1 MPQPLDSSLQILRDR
16 LRSQMPVCRQWVYM
30 DHAAVGPL
38 TTAAH
43 EAIGLWSRQA
53 LEQGD
58 VCWHQWSAG
67 ASRLRQQGA
76 QLINAPVEEVFLIP
90 NTSTG
95 ISLLAEGW
103 RWRPGESVV
112 LASNEFSSNRLPW
125 EHLKRRGVEVRL
137 VDAPEHGE
145 ISIESILQAID
156 STTRWV
162 AISWVGYL
170 SGYRIDLGRLCEAVH
185 TRGALLMVDAIQG
198 LGVYPLDVSQ
208 IPIDFLAADGH
219 KWMLGPEGI
228 GLARIRM
235 ECLER
240 LDPVLVGW
248 RSVEPAGQFSA
259 TQCRWKPNAS
269 RLEPG
274 SANHVGILG
283 LSASLQV
290 LMEAGASGLEA
301 CILAHRQEFIEQL
314 QRLSTM
320 RPQWQ
325 LSWWHPSQSARQ
337 SGIVSVSMAIDPV
350 RMRKKLLEAGIVTS
364 VRGGRLR
371 FSLHAYHTSDEL
383 KSVVEAM
390 EHAEG

>member
-1 MPQPLDSSLQILRDR
+1 
-16 LRSQMPVCRQWVYM
+16 VYM

-38 TTAAH
+38 TMAAH
-43 EAIGLWSRQA
+43 EAISQWSRQA

-58 VCWHQWSAG
+58 VSWPQWSAG
-67 ASRLRQQGA
+67 AGRLRQQGA

-125 EHLKRRGVEVRL
+125 EHLQRRGGEVRL

-198 LGVYPLDVSQ
+198 LGVYPLDASQ

-314 QRLSTM
+314 QRLSTL
-320 RPQWQ
+320 RPPWQ

-350 RMRKKLLEAGIVTS
+350 RMRKKLLDAGIVTS

>member
-1 MPQPLDSSLQILRDR
+1 
-16 LRSQMPVCRQWVYM
+16 M

-38 TTAAH
+38 TAAAH
-43 EAIGLWSRQA
+43 EAIDQWSRQA
-53 LEQGD
+53 LEAGD
-58 VCWHQWSAG
+58 VCWPQWSAG
-67 ASRLRQQGA
+67 AVRLRQQGA
-76 QLINAPVEEVFLIP
+76 QLLNVPVDEVFLIP

-95 ISLLAEGW
+95 ISMLAEGW
-103 RWRPGESVV
+103 RWHPGESVV

-137 VDAPEHGE
+137 VEAPENGE
-145 ISIESILQAID
+145 ISIESILQMID

-162 AISWVGYL
+162 AISWVGFL
-170 SGYRIDLGRLCEAVH
+170 SGYRIDLGRLCAGVH
-185 TRGALLMVDAIQG
+185 ARGALLMVDAIQG
-198 LGVYPLDVSQ
+198 LGVYPLDVAQ

-228 GLARIRM
+228 GLASIRM
-235 ECLER
+235 NCLDR

-248 RSVEPAGQFSA
+248 GSVEPSGQFSA
-259 TQCRWKPNAS
+259 TECRWKPNAS

-290 LMEAGASGLEA
+290 LMAAGAAGLEA
-301 CILAHRQEFIEQL
+301 CILAHRQEFIEL
-314 QRLSTM
+314 LRRLSRD

-325 LSWWHPSQSARQ
+325 LSWWDPSEAASQ

-350 RMRKKLLEAGIVTS
+350 RMRKHLLESGVVTS
-364 VRGGRLR
+364 VRGSRLR

-383 KSVVEAM
+383 RRVVEAM
-390 EHAEG
+390 VDAV